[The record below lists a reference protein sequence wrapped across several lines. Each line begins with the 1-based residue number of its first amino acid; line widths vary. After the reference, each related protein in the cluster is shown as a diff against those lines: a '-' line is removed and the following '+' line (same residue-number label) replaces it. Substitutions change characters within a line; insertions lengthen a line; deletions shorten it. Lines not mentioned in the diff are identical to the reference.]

1 MAPGHQV
8 TIKKMPS
15 TGAKPKAK
23 PGAWHG
29 ARGTWPTTAGG
40 QLIITQSMVSSFV
53 ECPRETYY
61 SIILGLRPRLESKPL
76 TRGTWIHSLLEERG
90 KGGDWRAL
98 HQQLTEKAENET
110 FEEETA
116 GLARECYNI
125 VLSYDWVHRNET
137 LTPIAVELTVERP
150 MFRGKVLYRGRIDII
165 WQDAN
170 GDVWLGD
177 HKTHASLPDWRYREL
192 AFQHYSYL
200 WAVAQAP
207 GYKALGLPQPK
218 GFIYDYCRTSA
229 IHTPTLTTKG
239 KISRVLKPS
248 GTTLPVFREW
258 LIENHMMSVVRGRD
272 LLAIE
277 DPAERA
283 YVEEFLVTLKHR
295 DYTTEFRRDRL
306 VFSPEQAER
315 QRKSFVTSARRL
327 LTYKWDDPDCVERN
341 LHACSGFM
349 CNYKDLTVA
358 DLMHGTS
365 EIEQRTRYVTTRDP
379 LSYYPNQEKQN
390 KSMASNIAQ
399 AKKVRNKK

>member
-1 MAPGHQV
+1 MPNSKVRQL
-8 TIKKMPS
+8 PS
-15 TGAKPKAK
+15 TGKK

-29 ARGTWPTTAGG
+29 AKGTWPTTEDGR
-40 QLIITQSMVSSFV
+40 LVITQSMVSGFV

-61 SIILGLRPRLESKPL
+61 GIILGLRPRIEKRPL
-76 TRGTWIHSLLEERG
+76 TRGTWVHSLLEEMG
-90 KGGDWRAL
+90 NGGDWRAL
-98 HQQLTEKAENET
+98 HAELAAKAETET

-125 VLSYDWVHRNET
+125 ALSYEWVHRD
-137 LTPIAVELTVERP
+137 AVLMPVAMEITVERP
-150 MFRGKVLYRGRIDII
+150 MFRGKVLYRGRIDVI
-165 WQDAN
+165 WIDEM

-177 HKTHASLPDWRYREL
+177 HKTHATLPDWRYREL

-207 GYKALGLPQPK
+207 EYKKLRYKGKPLPQPK
-218 GFIYDYCRTSA
+218 GFIYDYCKTGS
-229 IHTPTLTTKG
+229 IGTPTLTQKG
-239 KISRVLKPS
+239 KISRVVKPT
-248 GTTLPVFREW
+248 GTTYPVFREW
-258 LIENHMMSVVRGRD
+258 LIENHMMTVIKGKD

-283 YVEEFLVTLKHR
+283 YVEEFLVALKQR
-295 DYTTEFRRDRL
+295 DYSDLFRRDKM

-315 QRKSFVTSARRL
+315 QRKAFVTSARRL

-341 LHACSGFM
+341 LHACSGYM

-379 LSYYPNQEKQN
+379 LDYYPNQ
-390 KSMASNIAQ
+390 
-399 AKKVRNKK
+399 KKDEDK